1 MMQRRIAALSSLRLF
16 MVLQTRCHCER
27 SEATRVGMRAIDR
40 PRLLRS
46 ARNDMGRC
54 WRLTSV
60 TVLAGV
66 VMLLAAAFP
75 QPAAADTVFLST
87 QLRPI
92 EEAQKMRDVILKDY
106 QGHVTYVV
114 EQPAQLPV
122 RVQAEMQ
129 GGTHTISVIGALHG
143 ELEPLVTLQALTP
156 LDTLAAKLTDRG
168 IPAALMALGKLGTSQ
183 QMYIPWM
190 QATYFMVANKQA
202 LPYLPKG
209 ADLNALTYAQLADWA
224 AAIHAKTGRRL
235 LGFPAGPQ
243 GLMHRFVEGFLYPS
257 YTGGLVTTFRSPAA
271 EDMWTQFAALWKDVN
286 PDSTRYGF
294 MQEPLLSGDVWIA
307 FDHVARLL
315 DALRQKPDD
324 FVAFPAPAGPKGR
337 GYMPVLA
344 GLAIAKDAPD
354 PSGAASL
361 IDYLTQPA
369 AQLATEKAVGFF
381 PVVNVAP
388 PADLDPGTKLAAA
401 AIAATQS
408 AKDALP
414 ALLPVGLGTHGGEFD
429 KVMLD
434 TLQLIVLR
442 HEKPQAALAREAPIL
457 QKILDEAKA
466 PCWAPDPP
474 STGACQVK

>member
-1 MMQRRIAALSSLRLF
+1 MKQGIAALSARF
-16 MVLQTRCHCER
+16 YI
-27 SEATRVGMRAIDR
+27 AAPRARFYIAAFGA
-40 PRLLRS
+40 LLVS
-46 ARNDMGRC
+46 
-54 WRLTSV
+54 
-60 TVLAGV
+60 TVL
-66 VMLLAAAFP
+66 MSSR
-75 QPAAADTVFLST
+75 PATADTVFLST

-106 QGHVTYVV
+106 QGKVTYVP
-114 EQPAQLPV
+114 EQPAQLPI
-122 RVQAEMQ
+122 RLQAEMQ
-129 GGTHTISVIGALHG
+129 GGTHTISLIGALHG
-143 ELEPLVTLQALTP
+143 ELEPLVTLHALVP
-156 LDTLAAKLTDRG
+156 LDSLAVKLADRG
-168 IPAALMALGKLGTSQ
+168 IPPSLMQLGKLGTGQ

-209 ADLNALTYAQLADWA
+209 ADLNALTYTQLAEWA
-224 AAIHAKTGRRL
+224 AAVHAKTGKRM

-243 GLMHRFVEGFLYPS
+243 GLMHRFIEGFLYPS
-257 YTGGLVTTFRSPAA
+257 FTGGLVTTFRSPAA
-271 EDMWTQFAALWKDVN
+271 DAMWTKFAAMWQDVN
-286 PDSTRYGF
+286 PDSTRYNF

-315 DALRQKPDD
+315 DALRQKPND
-324 FVAFPAPAGPKGR
+324 FVSFPAPAGPKGR

-354 PSGAASL
+354 ANGAASV

-369 AQLATEKAVGFF
+369 TQIATEKAVGFF
-381 PVVNVAP
+381 PVVKVTP
-388 PADLDPGTKLAAA
+388 PADLDPGVKLAAT
-401 AIAATQS
+401 AIAATET

-434 TLQLIVLR
+434 TFQLIVLR
-442 HEKPQAALAREAPIL
+442 HEKPQAALAREAPTL
-457 QKILDEAKA
+457 QKILNQANA

-474 STGACQVK
+474 STAACQVK